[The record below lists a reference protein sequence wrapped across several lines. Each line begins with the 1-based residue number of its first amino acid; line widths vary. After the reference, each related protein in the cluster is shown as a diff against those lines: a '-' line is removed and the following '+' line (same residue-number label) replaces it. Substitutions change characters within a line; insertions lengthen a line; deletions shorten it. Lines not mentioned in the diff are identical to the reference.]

1 MELRRNDNDLSLFN
15 KLFAEYQGRFIR
27 FASTY
32 VDDYMV
38 AEDIVME
45 AMMYYWEN
53 RFRLHSG
60 STPPA
65 YILTTIKNKC
75 LNYLRDCQYRQT
87 VSQELKD
94 HAEWKLSLQLAT
106 LEACNPDELFS
117 KEIQELVKAALD
129 KLPETTRRIFIM
141 RRFEEKSYQ
150 EIALQMEMS
159 VRGVEYHMAKATEL
173 LKKILKDFLPLL
185 IWLLRY

>member
-1 MELRRNDNDLSLFN
+1 MNLGRNDSDLILFN
-15 KLFAEYQGRFIR
+15 KLFAEYQGKFIH

-53 RFRLHSG
+53 RLRLKVE

-65 YILTTIKNKC
+65 YIFTTIKNKC
-75 LNYLRDCQYRQT
+75 LNYLRDRQCHQMA
-87 VSQELKD
+87 SEEMKE
-94 HAEWKLSLQLAT
+94 HAEWKLSLQIAT
-106 LEACNPDELFS
+106 LEACNPNELFS

-129 KLPETTRRIFIM
+129 KLPDTTRQIFIM
-141 RRFEEKSYQ
+141 RRFEEKSFR
-150 EIALQMEMS
+150 EIALQMDMS
-159 VRGVEYHMAKATEL
+159 VKGVEYHMNKATES
-173 LKKILKDFLPLL
+173 LKISLKDFLPIL
-185 IWLLRY
+185 IWLLNY